1 MKFRSPGT
9 LGTKRKK
16 KRKKKKSSSQ
26 SLRVR
31 GALSEPGA
39 IGVQSVTT
47 LNYLYIT
54 HPRIQLP
61 NRSDPGICQPPEFIL
76 MFKHMLICPN
86 EARVLITGWP
96 TVPFERSRTPKNTYH
111 KKHCNSSSSPTLWF
125 LLPFTSLLLSRLAIA
140 VDYRGQNRDKQYEIL
155 SHALPI
161 DGRCHWPGSSKIS
174 LQRQG

>member
-9 LGTKRKK
+9 LGTKKK

-47 LNYLYIT
+47 LNYLCIT

-61 NRSDPGICQPPEFIL
+61 NRSDPGICQPPESIL

-96 TVPFERSRTPKNTYH
+96 ATPLRTIQNSKEYLPQKHTVIPHHRHPCGSF
-111 KKHCNSSSSPTLWF
+111 F
-125 LLPFTSLLLSRLAIA
+125 LLP
-140 VDYRGQNRDKQYEIL
+140 
-155 SHALPI
+155 H
-161 DGRCHWPGSSKIS
+161 CC
-174 LQRQG
+174 